1 MQQIETVFR
10 GRVQRRRYDYLA
22 RKDMALTIYYDGP
35 TMDKLGIRD
44 SILYMFNQLGWENAA
59 IKRRFVT
66 YRELTLEFLSSLVY
80 IPEHGYRL
88 NKGLISFRLFSMDF
102 TYTRRDLADLLGFPS
117 GPFVFT
123 TRQEDLIEDID
134 LDDFWGSISGESNPN
149 PNEMHSQKIHNPDIR
164 YFHKILAHTL
174 FGKEENN
181 TLVAR
186 LFTLPNHERTSVHN
200 HNS

>member
-1 MQQIETVFR
+1 
-10 GRVQRRRYDYLA
+10 
-22 RKDMALTIYYDGP
+22 
-35 TMDKLGIRD
+35 
-44 SILYMFNQLGWENAA
+44 
-59 IKRRFVT
+59 
-66 YRELTLEFLSSLVY
+66 
-80 IPEHGYRL
+80 
-88 NKGLISFRLFSMDF
+88 MDF

-117 GPFVFT
+117 GPFVFN
-123 TRQEDLIEDID
+123 TRQEDLIDDID
-134 LDDFWGSISGESNPN
+134 LDDFWGCISGEPNPN
-149 PNEMHSQKIHNPDIR
+149 PNEMHSQKIHNPAIR

>member
-1 MQQIETVFR
+1 
-10 GRVQRRRYDYLA
+10 
-22 RKDMALTIYYDGP
+22 
-35 TMDKLGIRD
+35 
-44 SILYMFNQLGWENAA
+44 MFDQLGWENAA

-66 YRELTLEFLSSLVY
+66 YRALTLESLISLVY
-80 IPEHGYRL
+80 IPEHGYGL

-123 TRQEDLIEDID
+123 TRQEDLIDDID
-134 LDDFWGSISGESNPN
+134 LDDFWGCISGESNPN
-149 PNEMHSQKIHNPDIR
+149 PNEMHSQKIHNPAIR